1 MWITCIVI
9 IIVSVILTLGLLGQ
23 FDNDKDNPFK
33 NKILNKLIS
42 VFGLFLIFSCGNS
55 EYKGYDNKVQSTW
68 IIHEIDY
75 ESATTTTYYA
85 KTTDTTDLNEVN
97 TWFADTI
104 GAFKAGD
111 TLIFAQKQFKN
122 GK

>member
-1 MWITCIVI
+1 M
-9 IIVSVILTLGLLGQ
+9 
-23 FDNDKDNPFK
+23 
-33 NKILNKLIS
+33 NKLIS

-75 ESATTTTYYA
+75 ESATTATYYA

-122 GK
+122 EKSNTLRHNIPITTNRQYNYNKLAKRIRTDDYRGE

>member
-1 MWITCIVI
+1 MRKINLIL
-9 IIVSVILTLGLLGQ
+9 VSVLLFSCGE
-23 FDNDKDNPFK
+23 NNFK
-33 NKILNKLIS
+33 NK
-42 VFGLFLIFSCGNS
+42 GR
-55 EYKGYDNKVQSTW
+55 STW

-75 ESATTTTYYA
+75 ESATTATYYA

>member
-1 MWITCIVI
+1 M
-9 IIVSVILTLGLLGQ
+9 
-23 FDNDKDNPFK
+23 
-33 NKILNKLIS
+33 NKLIS

-68 IIHEIDY
+68 IIHEIGY
-75 ESATTTTYYA
+75 ESATTATYYA